1 MNKTLLSAE
10 IGHSAMIYSLA
21 AKGLS
26 NRRLLDLGMTPGTRI
41 TCLYAAPSGDPR
53 AYLVRGTVIALR
65 ENDAKNV
72 LIC

>member
-10 IGHSAMIYSLA
+10 IGHSTIIYSLA
-21 AKGLS
+21 ASGLS
-26 NRRLLDLGMTPGTRI
+26 NRRLLDLGMTPGTKV

-72 LIC
+72 MIC